1 MQRIEQRRRLWES
14 CPSRLRRHMWSRHC
28 LAWGYDSRSE
38 RWCLLVLRVRSP
50 IPLVRAVGDV
60 SGKFRFCQQLRE
72 QSVGVSG
79 GFQLLLLKGLDVID
93 AIHTRIMTRPH
104 DMRLLTDTPGTDQP
118 ETSKHTD
125 LGITLSRPACTRRFS
140 YTPSS
145 PPADAHRRLTEQ
157 GGSSSWRSGRAPRGI
172 EEPRLPRRS
181 SWAAPPVVRSTRLCA
196 AGPTPLRPCRD

>member
-1 MQRIEQRRRLWES
+1 
-14 CPSRLRRHMWSRHC
+14 MWSRHG

-60 SGKFRFCQQLRE
+60 SGEFRFCQQLRE

-104 DMRLLTDTPGTDQP
+104 GMRLLTDTPGTDQP
-118 ETSKHTD
+118 ETSRHTD
-125 LGITLSRPACTRRFS
+125 LRIKLSRPACTRRS
-140 YTPSS
+140 CGSCTPSS

-181 SWAAPPVVRSTRLCA
+181 SWAAPPVVRSTRLRA
-196 AGPTPLRPCRD
+196 AGSNPIPLCRD